1 MNDLVTR
8 ILLKNDDFDRS
19 IKKSKEQVLNFD
31 KGITAMK
38 GGLLKVAG
46 VFGVVMTAGEA
57 LNKVLNS
64 SQALGD
70 QLAATME
77 VGASAVDQFF
87 YSLGSGDFSAFN
99 NGLTGIIDR
108 AKEAY
113 TALDQ
118 LGNTRI
124 SYGYFASKYAGEIAD
139 AQTIAK
145 NKFAP
150 ISDRQQAFAA
160 WKGAIDA
167 QQEANKT
174 LQNDLINYITSAV
187 TNKAGNSN
195 LNISMADVERS
206 LAIDIANPLKRDSLK
221 ATYGAQFEEYTK
233 ELAKYRAKYTTT
245 QTVGSGMNVRA
256 VQQVDT
262 EKMNAATKELTQKYR
277 DAIIV
282 NTMLN
287 KYTDEEL
294 TNIADNARQYQ
305 ELNRSVAG
313 LIREYNE
320 TANEFNNAN
329 KGVAAVQS
337 YEGYKIYAGTNSAS
351 STVPKTT
358 KTAAPAAGSLDY
370 INAQLASLQKQLNA
384 ATDNATRISIKQQM
398 DRVSAQKKSI
408 MLTIELGE
416 PGGKQLEGGGIAKIS
431 VPNNSR
437 DELLNGINIKPIDN
451 SIIQSN
457 ANYADSIGEI
467 GRVIGNV
474 TALTNDGASAWLSY
488 SANIISATASA
499 IPAIVALTSA
509 KKAEASANAE
519 SAVTGGMASVASIP
533 IVGWVMAIGA
543 AASLIAAMASI
554 PKFAQGGIVPGN
566 SFYGDKV
573 PAMLNSGEM
582 ILNGVQQARLFY
594 MLNNGNTWGNGE
606 MKVTIDGDKL
616 AVLIDR
622 VNYKK
627 RRVR

>member
-87 YSLGSGDFSAFN
+87 YSIGSGDFSAFN
-99 NGLTGIIDR
+99 DGLTGIIDR

-113 TALDQ
+113 AALDQ

-150 ISDRQQAFAA
+150 TSDRQQAFAA

-167 QQEANKT
+167 QQEANRT

-195 LNISMADVERS
+195 LNITMADVERS

-221 ATYGAQFEEYTK
+221 ATYGAQFEEYK
-233 ELAKYRAKYTTT
+233 KQLAKFEAEYTTVK
-245 QTVGSGMNVRA
+245 TVGFGMNTRSVPEI
-256 VQQVDT
+256 DT

-287 KYTDEEL
+287 KYTDDEL
-294 TNIADNARQYQ
+294 TNIAENARQYQ

-329 KGVAAVQS
+329 KGVAQVQS
-337 YEGYKIYAGTNSAS
+337 YEGYKIYSGTAA
-351 STVPKTT
+351 TT
-358 KTAAPAAGSLDY
+358 TTAKSVSTAAPAAGSLDS
-370 INAQLASLQKQLNA
+370 INAQLASLQKQFNA

-398 DRVSAQKKSI
+398 DRVSARKKSI
-408 MLTIELGE
+408 MLTIELGD
-416 PGGKQLEGGGIAKIS
+416 PGGKPLESGGIAKFN
-431 VPNNSR
+431 VTNSR
-437 DELLNGINIKPIDN
+437 EKLMADGLDIKPIDN
-451 SIIQSN
+451 MLVQSN
-457 ANYADSIGEI
+457 FEYADSIGEI
-467 GRVIGNV
+467 GRMIGNV
-474 TALTNDGASAWLSY
+474 TTLTQDGASAWLSY

-499 IPAIVALTSA
+499 IPAIVALTAA

-533 IVGWVMAIGA
+533 IVGWIMAIGA
-543 AASLIAAMASI
+543 ASSLIAAMASI
-554 PKFAQGGIVPGN
+554 PKFAKGGIVPGN
-566 SFYGDKV
+566 SFSGDKV

-582 ILNGVQQARLFY
+582 VLNGAQQARLFA
-594 MLNNGNTWGNGE
+594 MLNNGSTSGNGE
-606 MKVTIDGDKL
+606 MKVTIDGDRL